1 MWAELWAVL
10 SRAKLGYAAFGAEM
24 FPLLCQLSGD
34 VKDPRGTAAKGSEGV
49 LGPPVSLYHQEG
61 ENQELMSR
69 MTLKCQNSV
78 AGSAQPQLLFPEVH
92 RGSWMSRG

>member
-10 SRAKLGYAAFGAEM
+10 SRAKLGYAAFGAETLT
-24 FPLLCQLSGD
+24 LLCQLSED
-34 VKDPRGTAAKGSEGV
+34 VKDPRGTAANGSEGV

-78 AGSAQPQLLFPEVH
+78 AGSAQPQPLSSGVH
-92 RGSWMSRG
+92 GGSWMSLG